1 MLGPTDMKNICTLW
15 LFASLVIFRV
25 NPVASPW
32 NRMKPQRRHVV
43 LFSQMGG
50 PAPVS
55 LGMKTW
61 TWAILGNRPQHH
73 TLSSSQAHLRD
84 LCTKAALLTSGPPA
98 CTLRAPCTPGVWR
111 KESVKQSSTE
121 PSSPGRWECLA
132 GVFLEQ
138 AAIRGDLLSCPPLP
152 KTEINQCYHSPS

>member
-55 LGMKTW
+55 LGMKSW

-73 TLSSSQAHLRD
+73 ILSSSQAHLRD

-98 CTLRAPCTPGVWR
+98 CTLRAPCHPPGLEKRKRKAILHRTQQSQAMGMSGWR
-111 KESVKQSSTE
+111 ISRTSS
-121 PSSPGRWECLA
+121 
-132 GVFLEQ
+132 
-138 AAIRGDLLSCPPLP
+138 
-152 KTEINQCYHSPS
+152 N